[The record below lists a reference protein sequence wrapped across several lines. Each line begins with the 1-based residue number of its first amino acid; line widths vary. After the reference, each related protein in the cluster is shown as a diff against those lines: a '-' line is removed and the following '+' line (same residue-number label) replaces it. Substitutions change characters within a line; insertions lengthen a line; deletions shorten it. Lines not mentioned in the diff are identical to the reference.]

1 VVGAAIRFAA
11 FSLPPTFCS
20 LSLRCTNWRVAFL
33 LFARL
38 DPMSVTSRSAAGYP
52 PYRRPMTGRCP
63 WADQSPAMRAYHDRE
78 WGRPVR
84 GDARLF
90 ERITLEGAQA
100 GLSWATIL
108 NKRPAYRT
116 AFAGFRP
123 ERVARF
129 TARDER
135 RLLADTGIVRNRA
148 KIRSTIT
155 NARAYLDLRDEV
167 GSVAR
172 WLGTFDDPA
181 ALSKALRARGF
192 TFVGPTIAESIM
204 HATGVVNGHLPGC
217 ALASRSRSRRVRAV
231 PAGGARGGRS
241 GSR

>member
-1 VVGAAIRFAA
+1 MQSARQY
-11 FSLPPTFCS
+11 
-20 LSLRCTNWRVAFL
+20 RERVT
-33 LFARL
+33 
-38 DPMSVTSRSAAGYP
+38 D
-52 PYRRPMTGRCP
+52 RCP
-63 WADQSPAMRAYHDRE
+63 WADLSPAMRRYHDRE

-84 GDARLF
+84 GDAALF

-108 NKRPAYRT
+108 NKRPAYRK

-129 TARDER
+129 TTRDER
-135 RLLADTGIVRNRA
+135 RLLADAGIVRNRA
-148 KIRSTIT
+148 KIHSTVA

-172 WLGTFDDPA
+172 WLGTFNDPA
-181 ALSKALRARGF
+181 ALSKALRSRGF

-204 HATGVVNGHLPGC
+204 HATGVINAHLPGC
-217 ALASRSRSRRVRAV
+217 ALASRPRSRRSLAPV
-231 PAGGARGGRS
+231 AGGARATRS
-241 GSR
+241 RSR

>member
-1 VVGAAIRFAA
+1 
-11 FSLPPTFCS
+11 
-20 LSLRCTNWRVAFL
+20 
-33 LFARL
+33 
-38 DPMSVTSRSAAGYP
+38 
-52 PYRRPMTGRCP
+52 
-63 WADQSPAMRAYHDRE
+63 MRAYHDRE

-84 GDARLF
+84 SDAALF

-100 GLSWATIL
+100 GLSWSTIL
-108 NKRPAYRT
+108 NKRSAYRA
-116 AFAGFRP
+116 AFAEFEP

-135 RLLADTGIVRNRA
+135 RLLADAGIVRNGA
-148 KIRSTIT
+148 KIRSAIS
-155 NARAYLDLRDEV
+155 NARAYLELRDEV

-181 ALSKALRARGF
+181 ALSKALRSRGF

-204 HATGVVNGHLPGC
+204 HAIGVINGHLPGC
-217 ALASRSRSRRVRAV
+217 ARASRSRPRRT
-231 PAGGARGGRS
+231 PGARAGAARAGRS

>member
-1 VVGAAIRFAA
+1 
-11 FSLPPTFCS
+11 
-20 LSLRCTNWRVAFL
+20 
-33 LFARL
+33 
-38 DPMSVTSRSAAGYP
+38 MKK
-52 PYRRPMTGRCP
+52 RCP
-63 WADQSPAMRAYHDRE
+63 WADLSPAMRIYHDRE

-84 GDARLF
+84 GDAALF

-108 NKRPAYRT
+108 GKRAAYRK

-135 RLLADTGIVRNRA
+135 RLLADAGIVRNRA
-148 KIRSTIT
+148 KIHSAIA

-167 GSVAR
+167 GSVGR
-172 WLGTFDDPA
+172 WLGTFDDPG
-181 ALSKALRARGF
+181 ALSKALRSRGF
-192 TFVGPTIAESIM
+192 TFVGPTIVESILQ
-204 HATGVVNGHLPGC
+204 ATGILNGHLAGC
-217 ALASRSRSRRVRAV
+217 ALASRPRPAPAREAAPRA
-231 PAGGARGGRS
+231 AHAARS

>member
-1 VVGAAIRFAA
+1 M
-11 FSLPPTFCS
+11 
-20 LSLRCTNWRVAFL
+20 
-33 LFARL
+33 
-38 DPMSVTSRSAAGYP
+38 PM
-52 PYRRPMTGRCP
+52 RCP
-63 WADQSPAMRAYHDRE
+63 WADLSPAMRVYHDRE

-84 GDARLF
+84 ADAALF

-100 GLSWATIL
+100 GLSWSTIF
-108 NKRPAYRT
+108 NKRPAYRK

-135 RLLADTGIVRNRA
+135 RLLADAGIVRNRA
-148 KIRSTIT
+148 KIRSAIA

-181 ALSKALRARGF
+181 ALSKALRSRGF
-192 TFVGPTIAESIM
+192 TFVGPTIAESVMQAI
-204 HATGVVNGHLPGC
+204 GVLNGHLPSC
-217 ALASRSRSRRVRAV
+217 ALASRSRSPRVWAA
-231 PAGGARGGRS
+231 PADGARARRS

>member
-1 VVGAAIRFAA
+1 
-11 FSLPPTFCS
+11 
-20 LSLRCTNWRVAFL
+20 
-33 LFARL
+33 
-38 DPMSVTSRSAAGYP
+38 
-52 PYRRPMTGRCP
+52 MTERCP
-63 WADQSPAMRAYHDRE
+63 WADASPAMRAYHDRE

-84 GDARLF
+84 SDAALF

-100 GLSWATIL
+100 GLSWSTIL
-108 NKRPAYRT
+108 NKRSAYRA
-116 AFAGFRP
+116 AFAEFEP

-135 RLLADTGIVRNRA
+135 RLLADAGIVRNGA
-148 KIRSTIT
+148 KIRSAIS
-155 NARAYLDLRDEV
+155 NARAYLELRDEV

-181 ALSKALRARGF
+181 ALSKALRSRGF

-204 HATGVVNGHLPGC
+204 HAIGVINGHLPGC
-217 ALASRSRSRRVRAV
+217 ARASRSRPRRT
-231 PAGGARGGRS
+231 PGARAGAARAGRS

>member
-1 VVGAAIRFAA
+1 LFGA
-11 FSLPPTFCS
+11 
-20 LSLRCTNWRVAFL
+20 
-33 LFARL
+33 
-38 DPMSVTSRSAAGYP
+38 
-52 PYRRPMTGRCP
+52 PYRRLMPKRCP
-63 WADQSPAMRAYHDRE
+63 WADLSPTMRAYHDRE
-78 WGRPVR
+78 WGRPPR
-84 GDARLF
+84 GDAGLF

-108 NKRPAYRT
+108 NKRPAYRI

-129 TARDER
+129 GARDER
-135 RLLADTGIVRNRA
+135 RLLADAGIVRNRA
-148 KIRSTIT
+148 KIRSAIA

-167 GSVAR
+167 GSVGR
-172 WLGTFDDPA
+172 WLATFDDPQ

-204 HATGVVNGHLPGC
+204 HAIGVVDGHVPGC
-217 ALASRSRSRRVRAV
+217 APASRRPPRARARVSEGGRA
-231 PAGGARGGRS
+231 ARS

>member
-1 VVGAAIRFAA
+1 
-11 FSLPPTFCS
+11 
-20 LSLRCTNWRVAFL
+20 
-33 LFARL
+33 
-38 DPMSVTSRSAAGYP
+38 
-52 PYRRPMTGRCP
+52 
-63 WADQSPAMRAYHDRE
+63 MRAYHDRE
-78 WGRPVR
+78 WGRRAR
-84 GDARLF
+84 GDAGVF

-108 NKRPAYRT
+108 GKRPAYRK

-135 RLLADTGIVRNRA
+135 RLLADAGIVRNRA
-148 KIRSTIT
+148 KIRSAIA

-172 WLGTFDDPA
+172 WLERFDDPI
-181 ALSKALRARGF
+181 ALSKALRSRGF

-204 HATGVVNGHLPGC
+204 QAIGVVNGHVPGC
-217 ALASRSRSRRVRAV
+217 ALASRPRPRRAPAPAARA
-231 PAGGARGGRS
+231 ARAGRS